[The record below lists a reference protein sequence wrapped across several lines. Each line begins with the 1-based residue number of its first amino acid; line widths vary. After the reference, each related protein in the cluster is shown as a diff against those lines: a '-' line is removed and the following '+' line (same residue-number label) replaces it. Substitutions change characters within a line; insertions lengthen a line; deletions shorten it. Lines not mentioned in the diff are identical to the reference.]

1 MLNLD
6 EMKKKKD
13 GIMTRLSAA
22 IATSKTDE
30 IAPVMREWCD
40 YVEESV
46 TAEHDGKME
55 AMNSEILKSRGVRA
69 LTSNEKA
76 WYEAFIDANEQSDP
90 RMAIANIDV
99 AFPET
104 IIDTV
109 IDDVQN
115 NFPFLAKLRIQNTTA
130 ITKMIYNKK
139 GAQTAT
145 WGKLTSQFVE
155 NVTGSIDSIQTNLLK
170 LYAMAVIP
178 KDILDLG
185 PAWVDRYIRAMLTE
199 AMSLGAED
207 GYLNGDGNGK
217 PIGMIRD
224 VSEGVSVTAGAYP
237 EKTKIKLETIT
248 PYTIGDIVSKMAV
261 NPYTNRSRNVNNLTM
276 VVNPT
281 DYLTKV
287 MPATTIQAPD
297 GTYRNN
303 VLPYPIDIVQSQ
315 AVKTG
320 TAVLFMPDRYFA
332 GIGVQ
337 KGAISYD
344 DSVHFIEDER
354 VYVAKMH
361 ACGRACDDNACK
373 VLDIS
378 ALESAFWANNP
389 ASTANTTKK
398 TTTSSSG
405 SASSGS

>member
-6 EMKKKKD
+6 EMKKKD

-22 IATSKTDE
+22 IATGKTDE

-76 WYEAFIDANEQSDP
+76 WYEAFIDANKQSDP
-90 RMAIANIDV
+90 KMAIANIDV

-109 IDDVQN
+109 IDDV
-115 NFPFLAKLRIQNTTA
+115 
-130 ITKMIYNKK
+130 
-139 GAQTAT
+139 QTAT

-224 VSEGVSVTAGAYP
+224 VSEGVSVTSGAYP

-405 SASSGS
+405 SGSSGS